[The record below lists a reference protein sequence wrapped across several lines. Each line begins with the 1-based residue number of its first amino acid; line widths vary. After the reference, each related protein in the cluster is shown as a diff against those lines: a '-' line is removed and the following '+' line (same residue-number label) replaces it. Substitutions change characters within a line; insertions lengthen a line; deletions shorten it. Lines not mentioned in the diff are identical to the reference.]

1 MDFHALQRKLFE
13 MDPSDPAED
22 MRKLR
27 ESAGGRAAEP
37 TKDYVNETAHV
48 EKGSLPLGIDS
59 IEHFAR
65 LAGVTLS
72 ESQKTGSAGQLK
84 GKDKIEKNPAG
95 THKNPT
101 KDKLVGEGPLD
112 TMATAKAGFAA
123 GRAAPQGMAAARNAY
138 NGQAPAPVKPA
149 KAAGQGKIAG
159 SVNGAQ
165 LGKQLG
171 VSDPNMF
178 NQAVMKAK
186 MGQPL
191 TRIHQAAFAEAFQ
204 KLMAMDPQATQ
215 KAMMMLKKM
224 EVKPQESTVEAVNKA
239 VPKPRDPSSNDLAA
253 LRKSGAGGAHKD
265 KKKALPRKDKHKG
278 KVHAMESKET
288 IKDMLYRKLNESK

>member
-1 MDFHALQRKLFE
+1 MQVQSTRASQSTLRKNKGQYIMDFHALQRKLFE

-27 ESAGGRAAEP
+27 ESANARTAEP

-48 EKGSLPLGIDS
+48 QAGSLPLAIDS

-65 LAGVTLS
+65 LAGVTLN
-72 ESQKTGSAGQLK
+72 EAQKTGSAGQLK
-84 GKDKIEKNPAG
+84 GKDKIKNNPAG
-95 THKNPT
+95 TTKNPT

-138 NGQAPAPVKPA
+138 NGQAPKPAAQAKPA
-149 KAAGQGKIAG
+149 KTAGQGKIAG
-159 SVNGAQ
+159 AVNGAQ

-215 KAMMMLKKM
+215 KTMMMLKRM
-224 EVKPQESTVEAVNKA
+224 EVKSQESTIESVK
-239 VPKPRDPSSNDLAA
+239 PKT
-253 LRKSGAGGAHKD
+253 
-265 KKKALPRKDKHKG
+265 KKAST
-278 KVHAMESKET
+278 MESKDT